1 MNLKKVLI
9 LTLCVI
15 SLFPFAF
22 AQDSDNEALKLKV
35 DQAKLMLENFDA
47 AAAQTL
53 LDEILA
59 QDSTF
64 APALYTFHSIELM
77 YGNLTEAQSLV
88 RQAIEFSPSEQSYRD
103 KFDELRDMINQVK
116 DAQREVDGGNYD
128 AAKRIYNEL
137 IAQNPTVAEIYYR
150 LGFVAI
156 QEDDYDAARDNFDK
170 ASILA
175 PTVDKYAKAKNI
187 LAGKVLQEAQKAL
200 HMNDMTTAERKVLT
214 ALRINPE
221 FGSAY
226 AILGFIKLKSGDVV
240 SAIENM
246 EKAVFYTPTS
256 RSAWYNL
263 GSTYRKTKQ
272 YEKAEDALLKA
283 IALEP
288 SYAKSYTTLGQT
300 YTALNKL
307 DKAEDNL
314 KTSIALMPNSP
325 AARESYGE
333 LLNNQERYA
342 EAIVQLSAAAKLI
355 SSPLKKYQINY
366 RLAYAYNRTGDYRK
380 ALDVAKEVT
389 TAKAKF
395 GGGWYELGV
404 AYAKLG
410 DKQNA
415 INAFNT
421 GRTTDKTWRPMI
433 DPERERLIQGK
444 DLSF

>member
-9 LTLCVI
+9 LTFCVI
-15 SLFPFAF
+15 SLFSFTF

-35 DQAKLMLENFDA
+35 DQAQLMLNNFDA
-47 AAAQTL
+47 AAAQIL

-64 APALYTFHSIELM
+64 APALYTYHSIELM

-88 RQAIEFSPSEQSYRD
+88 RQAIEYSPSEQSYRD
-103 KFDELRDMINQVK
+103 RFDELRDLINQVK

-137 IAQNPTVAEIYYR
+137 IAQDPSVAEIYYR

-156 QEDDYDAARDNFDK
+156 QEEDYDAARDNFDK

-175 PTVDKYAKAKNI
+175 PSVDKYSKAKNI

-200 HMNDMTTAERKVLT
+200 KMNDMITAERKVQT

-226 AILGFIKLKSGDVV
+226 AVLGYIKLKSGDIV

-246 EKAVFYTPTS
+246 EKAVFYNPTS

-263 GSTYRKTKQ
+263 GSTYRKTRQ
-272 YEKAEDALLKA
+272 YEKAENALLKA

-288 SYAKSYTTLGQT
+288 GYAKSYTTLGQT
-300 YTALNKL
+300 YASLNKL
-307 DKAEDNL
+307 DKAENNF

-333 LLNNQERYA
+333 LLNNQERYT
-342 EAIVQLSAAAKLI
+342 EAIEQLSAATKLI
-355 SSPLKKYQINY
+355 SHPSKKYLTNY
-366 RLAYAYNRTGDYRK
+366 RLAFAYNRSGEYRK

-389 TAKAKF
+389 TAKANF
-395 GGGWYELGV
+395 GGGWFELGI

-415 INAFNT
+415 INAFNK
-421 GRTTDKTWRPMI
+421 GRLDKTWRGMI